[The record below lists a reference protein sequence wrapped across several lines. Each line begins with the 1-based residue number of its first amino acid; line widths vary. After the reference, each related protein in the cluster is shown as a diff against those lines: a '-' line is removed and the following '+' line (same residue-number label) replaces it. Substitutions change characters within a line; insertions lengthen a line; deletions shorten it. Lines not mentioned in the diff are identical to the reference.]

1 MISYTVCNNIN
12 LCVHDYIS
20 YAKTQTQGLQIFAH
34 YLQVTKMW
42 NENHSNKTANIR
54 IAVNTLKKNV
64 SHFKALKR
72 FLFSSSEEKIFY
84 IYLKW
89 SSLVKADLTKKLI
102 LINMNI
108 IFHTEIQV

>member
-54 IAVNTLKKNV
+54 IAVNTLKKMF
-64 SHFKALKR
+64 H
-72 FLFSSSEEKIFY
+72 
-84 IYLKW
+84 
-89 SSLVKADLTKKLI
+89 I
-102 LINMNI
+102 LRL
-108 IFHTEIQV
+108 